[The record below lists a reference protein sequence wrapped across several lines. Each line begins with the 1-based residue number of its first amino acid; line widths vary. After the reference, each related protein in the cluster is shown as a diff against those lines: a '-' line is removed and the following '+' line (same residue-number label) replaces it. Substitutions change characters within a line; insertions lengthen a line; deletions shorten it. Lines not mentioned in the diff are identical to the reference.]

1 MLRLETELIPNI
13 KMHEAVVLYSYYH
26 AIIESVNVRQLKKII
41 KMKKQIERR
50 KYQHTFQYAL
60 MIREHKITQ

>member
-1 MLRLETELIPNI
+1 
-13 KMHEAVVLYSYYH
+13 MHEAVVLYSYYH